1 MTVNGVDMK
10 ENTIS
15 YKGIR
20 TNNLQNVSLD
30 LTKGMFYGIAGP
42 SGSGKS
48 SLAYGTMHAIAQHEW
63 EKVAGVQG
71 GGTSN
76 TYVVE
81 DYENVIPSVALKQE
95 NHNQNPRSTIATF
108 LRIDKSFRLL
118 FASASGVS
126 PSLFS
131 FNNPRNACPKCEG
144 LGYIIALDTNQLIRW
159 DLSITDKPFL
169 PWRKSY
175 YQKLLEVYA
184 KSRDIPMDKP
194 LNNLAKTQLDAL
206 LYEDSTEKLVVSY
219 ILGGKRRTHRFFYR
233 GFYNELQS
241 LKNDKKH
248 VSSANKVASLG
259 QVESCPHCRGT
270 RFSNEILS
278 YTYMGMSLGDIYMT
292 EVTKL
297 ESLVAEWYRKE
308 KLPERKSLLK
318 GIHAL
323 LDAMTKAQLG
333 YLHLNRSIPTLSGGE
348 LQRIRLLNILT
359 SQISDMMYIVDEPS
373 AQLHVSEYDALLDDM
388 KRLTAQGN
396 TVMMIEHNQYFLNKT
411 DRCLFVGPGSGNDG
425 GRIFNVMPKTDKA
438 VQAAEGRTIG
448 QMMSFHSL
456 TANNV
461 EDLDVEIPIGRIT
474 GLYGPSGSGKST
486 LARCIEQRY
495 DKTVYVN
502 QRPIKGTV
510 ASTVA
515 SYSEVFDDIR
525 NLYAVRNHVDADW
538 FSFSGKK
545 GACPACGGRGTI
557 KYQLD
562 FGKTE
567 VELICEECCGRRYN
581 ASALDF
587 LYEGY
592 SIYDLLNLTI
602 DKLLHENIFNEH
614 TSITD
619 RLQCLQRLGLGY
631 LTLFRTTDTLSG
643 GEAQRLKLAK
653 YVGRRQKDK
662 LFVFDEPLR
671 GLDNQS
677 VANILSVFREITN
690 SGGTVLMI
698 EHNVNGLAFCD
709 YILEMGPGKGNDGG
723 KIVFSGSIES
733 FRQSKNFLAY
743 AEKMK

>member
-1 MTVNGVDMK
+1 MK

-30 LTKGMFYGIAGP
+30 LTKGKFYGIAGP

-63 EKVAGVQG
+63 EKVAGVHG
-71 GGTSN
+71 GAASN
-76 TYVVE
+76 TYVVD

-95 NHNQNPRSTIATF
+95 NLNQNPRSTIATF

-118 FASASGVS
+118 FASVNGVS

-144 LGYIIALDTNQLIRW
+144 LGYIIALDTNELIKW
-159 DLSITDKPFL
+159 DLSIAEKPFL
-169 PWRKSY
+169 PWRKGY
-175 YQKLLEVYA
+175 YQKLLEAYA
-184 KSRDIPMDKP
+184 KSRNILMDVP
-194 LNNLAKTQLDAL
+194 LNNLPKTQLDAL
-206 LYEDSTEKLVVSY
+206 LYEDSTEKLAVSY
-219 ILGGKRRTHRFFYR
+219 TLGGKRRTHRFFYH
-233 GFYNELQS
+233 GFYNDLQT
-241 LKNDKKH
+241 LTNDKKH

-259 QVESCPHCRGT
+259 NTEECPHCRGT

-278 YTYMGMSLGDIYMT
+278 YTYMGISLGDIYMT

-297 ESLVAEWYRKE
+297 EALVSEWLRKE
-308 KLPERKSLLK
+308 NLIERKSLLK
-318 GIHAL
+318 GIHSV

-388 KRLTAQGN
+388 KRLTTQGN

-411 DRCLFVGPGSGNDG
+411 DHCLFVGPGSGNEG
-425 GRIFNVMPKTDKA
+425 GQIFNVMPKTEK
-438 VQAAEGRTIG
+438 VLQTEGRPIG
-448 QMMSFHSL
+448 KMMSFQSL
-456 TANNV
+456 TANNI
-461 EDLDVEIPIGRIT
+461 ENLDVEIPIGRIT

-486 LARCIEQRY
+486 LARCIEQHY

-545 GACPACGGRGTI
+545 GMCAACGGRGTI

-567 VELICEECCGRRYN
+567 VELVCEECGGRRYN
-581 ASALDF
+581 AQALDY
-587 LYEGY
+587 LYESY
-592 SIYDLLNLTI
+592 SIYDVLNLTI
-602 DKLLHENIFNEH
+602 DKLLQENIFSGHN
-614 TSITD
+614 SIID
-619 RLQCLQRLGLGY
+619 RLLCLQRLGLGY

-662 LFVFDEPLR
+662 LFIFDEPLR
-671 GLDNQS
+671 GLDNQC

-698 EHNVNGLAFCD
+698 EHNVTGLAFCD
-709 YILEMGPGKGNDGG
+709 YILEMGPGKGHNGG

-733 FRQSKNFLAY
+733 FRQSKNYLAY

>member
-1 MTVNGVDMK
+1 MIVNGVDMK

-15 YKGIR
+15 YKGIK
-20 TNNLQNVSLD
+20 TNNLKNVSID
-30 LTKGMFYGIAGP
+30 LTKGKFYGIAGP

-63 EKVAGVQG
+63 EKVTGVQG
-71 GGTSN
+71 GRTSN
-76 TYVVE
+76 MYVVE
-81 DYENVIPSVALKQE
+81 DYENVVPSVALKQE

-108 LRIDKSFRLL
+108 LRIDKSFKLL
-118 FASASGVS
+118 FASANGVS

-144 LGYIIALDTNQLIRW
+144 LGYIIALDTGQLIRG
-159 DLSITDKPFL
+159 DLSITEKPFL

-184 KSRDIPMDKP
+184 KSRDIPIDKP
-194 LNNLAKTQLDAL
+194 LNNLTKTQLDAL
-206 LYEDSTEKLVVSY
+206 LYEDSTEKLTVSY
-219 ILGGKRRTHRFFYR
+219 MLGGIRRTHRFFYR

-241 LKNDKKH
+241 LTNEKKH
-248 VSSANKVASLG
+248 VSSANKIASLG
-259 QVESCPHCRGT
+259 QTEVCPNCRGT
-270 RFSNEILS
+270 RFSSEILS
-278 YTYMGMSLGDIYMT
+278 YTYMDMSLGDIYMT

-297 ESLVAEWYRKE
+297 EALVHGWYQKE
-308 KLPERKSLLK
+308 NLPEQKSLLK
-318 GIHAL
+318 GIHAT
-323 LDAMTKAQLG
+323 LDAMIKAQLG
-333 YLHLNRSIPTLSGGE
+333 YLQLNRSIPTLSGGE

-396 TVMMIEHNQYFLNKT
+396 TVIMIEHNQYFLNKT
-411 DRCLFVGPGSGNDG
+411 DQCLFVGPESGNDG
-425 GRIFNVMPKTDKA
+425 GRIFDVMPQTVKV
-438 VQAAEGRTIG
+438 VQADGSPIG
-448 QMMSFHSL
+448 QMMSFYSL

-461 EDLDVEIPIGRIT
+461 KNVDVEIPIGRIT

-486 LARCIEQRY
+486 LAKCIEKHY

-510 ASTVA
+510 VSTVA

-525 NLYAVRNHVDADW
+525 NLYAVCNHVDADW
-538 FSFSGKK
+538 FNFSGKK
-545 GACPACGGRGTI
+545 GSCPACGGRGTI

-567 VELICEECCGRRYN
+567 VELLCEECGGRRYN
-581 ASALDF
+581 ASALT
-587 LYEGY
+587 YYYKGY
-592 SIYDLLNLTI
+592 SIYNLLNMTI
-602 DKLLHENIFNEH
+602 DKLLQENIFEEH
-614 TSITD
+614 ASIID

-653 YVGRRQKDK
+653 FVGRRQKDK
-662 LFVFDEPLR
+662 LFIFDEPLR

-677 VANILSVFREITN
+677 VVNILSVFREITN

-698 EHNVNGLAFCD
+698 EHNVTGLAFCD
-709 YILEMGPGKGNDGG
+709 YILEMGPGKGHDGG
-723 KIVFSGSIES
+723 KIVFSGTIES
-733 FRQSKNFLAY
+733 FRQSKNYSAY
-743 AEKMK
+743 AAKMI